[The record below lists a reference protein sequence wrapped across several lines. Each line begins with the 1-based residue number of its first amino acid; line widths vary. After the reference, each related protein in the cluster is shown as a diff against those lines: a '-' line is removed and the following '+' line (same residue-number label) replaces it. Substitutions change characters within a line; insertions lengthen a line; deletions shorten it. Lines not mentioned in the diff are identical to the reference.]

1 MSKPLLIVLVVVCA
15 IILYLWMSGSNTEE
29 CFTPNTGS
37 NTRSNTNSAQSY
49 QYPSQMTI
57 NTANTLIDDQTTID
71 TVPQQPMENN
81 DQYVQDDDQAAS
93 NNETAR
99 LQSKMITRDTADGSY
114 KRINYKNGVRGDR
127 EIGDELNSY
136 LKSSN
141 ELIQDDY
148 MENDKYNGYDESQGK
163 YASYQQEGQKSNKYS
178 LSEIYNSDNYLPQN
192 KRDDW
197 FEVLP
202 EAISVKNRHLINVSK
217 PIGINT
223 IGTSLRN
230 PSWDIR
236 GTPSCPKFVVAPWLQ
251 STIEPDTNLKSLC

>member
-1 MSKPLLIVLVVVCA
+1 MSKTLFIIGVIICIIV
-15 IILYLWMSGSNTEE
+15 LYLWNTQSALQSES
-29 CFTPNTGS
+29 FTPNITGDGNMPMS
-37 NTRSNTNSAQSY
+37 HLYPEDIPSDIDQDSEYGSIPRRYASDEPIDEPIVDEENQNIQNNNSIRKKY
-49 QYPSQMTI
+49 
-57 NTANTLIDDQTTID
+57 
-71 TVPQQPMENN
+71 
-81 DQYVQDDDQAAS
+81 
-93 NNETAR
+93 
-99 LQSKMITRDTADGSY
+99 ITRETTTHGNYKKLNYADG
-114 KRINYKNGVRGDR
+114 IRGDANMS
-127 EIGDELNSY
+127 DELEHNFN
-136 LKSSN
+136 SSN

-148 MENDKYNGYDESQGK
+148 MDNDKYNGYDESEGK
-163 YASYQQEGQKSNKYS
+163 YASYNNSGKKSNKYK
-178 LSEIYNSDNYLPQN
+178 LDEIFNSDNFLPKY

-236 GTPSCPKFVVAPWLQ
+236 GSPACPKFVVAPWMQ

>member
-1 MSKPLLIVLVVVCA
+1 MSKALLIVIVVVCA
-15 IILYLWMSGSNTEE
+15 IILYLWMSQSGDQE
-29 CFTPNTGS
+29 CFTPNT
-37 NTRSNTNSAQSY
+37 NTNGNTAPAY
-49 QYPSQMTI
+49 QYPSNVTSNME
-57 NTANTLIDDQTTID
+57 DQSVD
-71 TVPQQPMENN
+71 TRDSLPQQPMDYNQ
-81 DQYVQDDDQAAS
+81 QYSQDDDQAPDNS
-93 NNETAR
+93 ETAR
-99 LQSKMITRDTADGSY
+99 LQRKMITRDTADGTY
-114 KRINYKNGVRGDR
+114 KRSNYANGVRGDVA
-127 EIGDELNSY
+127 IGDELDSY

-148 MENDKYNGYDESQGK
+148 MENDKYAGFDESQDK
-163 YASYQQEGQKSNKYS
+163 YAAYKQDGKKSNKYS
-178 LSEIYNSDNYLPQN
+178 LGEIYNSDNYLPKNQ
-192 KRDDW
+192 RDDW

-236 GTPSCPKFVVAPWLQ
+236 GTPSCPKFVSSPWLQ

>member
-1 MSKPLLIVLVVVCA
+1 MSKPLLIVVVVVCA
-15 IILYLWMSGSNTEE
+15 IILYLWMTQSASKEE
-29 CFTPNTGS
+29 CFTPNTS
-37 NTRSNTNSAQSY
+37 STNPSPSY
-49 QYPSQMTI
+49 QYPASSSGM
-57 NTANTLIDDQTTID
+57 DDQTVD
-71 TVPQQPMENN
+71 TSGSLPPQPIENG
-81 DQYVQDDDQAAS
+81 DQYVQDDDQS
-93 NNETAR
+93 PMSDETAR
-99 LQSKMITRDTADGSY
+99 LGAKMITRDTANGSY
-114 KRINYKNGVRGDR
+114 KRSNYANGVRGDV
-127 EIGDELNSY
+127 EIGDELDAY

-148 MENDKYNGYDESQGK
+148 MENDKYAGYDEAKGK
-163 YASYQQEGQKSNKYS
+163 YAAYKQEGAKPSKYS
-178 LSEIYNSDNYLPQN
+178 LGEIYNSDNYLPKNQ
-192 KRDDW
+192 RDDW